1 MNGAWEAGVLYGL
14 IKYGPKEEYQWDVV
28 SGISIGCVNSSGVA
42 IWDKGNE
49 EQMVEWMSN
58 VWDTLKTT
66 DIYQSWGWVPGVSA
80 VYSGINREAIFDTS
94 PGMEYLKKLTR
105 GPKGDVTG
113 FKRRIVCDAVDSET
127 GIINSITENDIPF
140 EEYYKVVLASASVPG
155 FFPNTEIEGHRFM
168 DGMAGYNTDVEAAIK
183 RC

>member
-1 MNGAWEAGVLYGL
+1 M
-14 IKYGPKEEYQWDVV
+14 V
-28 SGISIGCVNSSGVA
+28 SGISIGCVNSAGIA
-42 IWDKGNE
+42 IWDIGNE
-49 EQMVEWMSN
+49 EAMVDWLSKT
-58 VWDTLKTT
+58 WDSLKTT
-66 DIYQSWGWVPGVSA
+66 DIYQSWMSIPGLSA
-80 VYSGINREAIFDTS
+80 MSGMMREAIFDTS

-105 GPKGDVTG
+105 GPNGDVTK

-140 EEYYKVVLASASVPG
+140 DEYYKVVLASASVPG
-155 FFPNTEIEGHRFM
+155 MFPNTEIRGHRFM

>member
-1 MNGAWEAGVLYGL
+1 M
-14 IKYGPKEEYQWDVV
+14 IKYGPKEQYKWDVV
-28 SGISIGCVNSSGVA
+28 SGISIGCVNSAGIA
-42 IWDKGNE
+42 IWDIGNE
-49 EQMVEWMSN
+49 EAMVEWLSKT
-58 VWDTLKTT
+58 WDSLKTT
-66 DIYQSWGWVPGVSA
+66 DIYQSWMSIPGLSA
-80 VYSGINREAIFDTS
+80 MSGMMREAIFDTS

-105 GPKGDVTG
+105 GPNGDVTK

-140 EEYYKVVLASASVPG
+140 DEYYKVVLASASVPG
-155 FFPNTEIEGHRFM
+155 MFPNTEIRGHRFM